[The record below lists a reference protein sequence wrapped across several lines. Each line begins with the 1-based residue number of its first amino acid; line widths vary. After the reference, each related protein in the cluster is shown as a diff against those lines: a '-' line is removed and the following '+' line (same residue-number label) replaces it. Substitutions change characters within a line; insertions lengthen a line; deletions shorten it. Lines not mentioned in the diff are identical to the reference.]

1 MSIARWLNRVLEVW
15 RETTEKDGAGGQT
28 STWVQV
34 GEVRA
39 KVDQPSAAD
48 RMLAQQAGS
57 KHSHT
62 IYLADGSDVHRGD
75 QLRGD
80 DQTFTVHATL
90 QPSGPRYLRAD
101 CELIQRQKGT

>member
-1 MSIARWLNRVLEVW
+1 MSIARWLNRTLEVW
-15 RETTEKDGAGGQT
+15 RETTSPDGAGGQT
-28 STWVQV
+28 SLWVQA

-57 KHSHT
+57 KHTHT
-62 IYLADGSDVHRGD
+62 VYLLPSADVQRGD

-80 DQTFTVHATL
+80 GQTLTVHAAL